1 MAVFVPRNKATP
13 FFPNKLQPSNLLN
26 GTSTATQ
33 VFFNINLG
41 SFGFSKVKNYVVED
55 SGPIFG
61 RGNLGNGSSTLL
73 RLSVIFDRAV

>member
-1 MAVFVPRNKATP
+1 MAVFVARKKATS
-13 FFPNKLQPSNLLN
+13 FFPNKPQPSILFD

-33 VFFNINLG
+33 RCFLNINLG

-61 RGNLGNGSSTLL
+61 HTCRKHGNGSSTLL
-73 RLSVIFDRAV
+73 RLSV